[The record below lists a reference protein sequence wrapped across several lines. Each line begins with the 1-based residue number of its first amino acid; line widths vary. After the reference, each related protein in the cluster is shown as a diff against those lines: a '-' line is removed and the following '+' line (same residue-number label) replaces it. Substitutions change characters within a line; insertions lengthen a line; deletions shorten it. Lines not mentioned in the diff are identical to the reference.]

1 MPAQPEHLH
10 IQAHRAQLDFMNER
24 SVPFVGFVG
33 GRGSGKSTA
42 LAMRLLKWS
51 VAEPGP
57 YGCYAPTFPLLS
69 DTIQKTFLE
78 LARPFIKEFNQSKNI
93 IYMKGGSDIICR
105 SLDDPEHA
113 RGPNL
118 RGAVWD
124 EMSLCKQE
132 AFDILIACLRWRGE
146 KGWLSS
152 GFTPRGLNH
161 WSAVLFNDP
170 SRPDVKCFH
179 STTMDNPFTPEG
191 FAETLRRQ
199 YTKAFAAQEIEG
211 GFVSLGGALMRR
223 EWFKIVEAIPPLRSV
238 IRYWDMAATLSN
250 GNNDPDWTA
259 GAKLGRT
266 VDGRWI
272 VLDMRHARLSPAGN
286 EMLVQHTASE
296 DGKQVKIGM
305 EEEGGASGKSLIDHY
320 RRAILVGY
328 NFHSMRPTGDKVVRA
343 MPLAA
348 AAEAGNVM
356 VLKGDW
362 NKDFLDECESFSA
375 DCPHDDQVDAASG
388 AVNMLFPK
396 FINPHAGS
404 SPRAEESVGQDI
416 NAFQDILAQAKTPA
430 EREELLRIING
441 TGTDNSRIPEGA
453 VA

>member
-1 MPAQPEHLH
+1 MQTQADHLH
-10 IQAHRAQLDFMNER
+10 IRAHRAQLNFMNER
-24 SVPFVGFVG
+24 AVPFVGFVG

-57 YGCYAPTFPLLS
+57 YGMYAPTFPLLS

-78 LARPFIKEFNQSKNI
+78 LAKPLIREHNLSKNI
-93 IYMKGGSDIICR
+93 IRMKGGSDIICR

-113 RGPNL
+113 RGSSL

-146 KGWLSS
+146 QGWLSA
-152 GFTPRGLNH
+152 GFTPKGLNH
-161 WSAVLFNDP
+161 WSATVFNDP
-170 SRPDVKCFH
+170 QRPDAKCFH
-179 STTMDNPFTPEG
+179 STTMDNPFTPPN

-250 GNNDPDWTA
+250 GTNDPDWTA

-286 EMLVQHTASE
+286 EMLVQSTAAE

-356 VLKGDW
+356 ILKGDW
-362 NKDFLDECESFSA
+362 NKDFLDEAESFSE

-388 AVNMLFPK
+388 AVNMASPK
-396 FINPHAGS
+396 FIRPHAGVGGDEQDPS
-404 SPRAEESVGQDI
+404 SVYHDSY
-416 NAFQDILAQAKTPA
+416 QDILAQAGSPA
-430 EREELLRIING
+430 ELFELQELIRNG
-441 TGTDNSRIPEGA
+441 SDSNKALEGA
-453 VA
+453 TA

>member
-1 MPAQPEHLH
+1 MNPPSLVEYKIKGHG
-10 IQAHRAQLDFMNER
+10 AQLDFMNYR
-24 SVPFVGFVG
+24 DRPFVGFVG

-51 VAEPGP
+51 ELEPGP
-57 YGCYAPTFPLLS
+57 YAMLAPTFPLLS

-78 LARPFIKEFNQSKNI
+78 LAKPFIKEYNQSKNI
-93 IYMKGGSDIICR
+93 IRMKGGSDIICR

-113 RGPNL
+113 RGSSL

-132 AFDILIACLRWRGE
+132 AFDILIACLRWRVE
-146 KGWLSS
+146 QGWLSA
-152 GFTPRGLNH
+152 GFTPKGLNH
-161 WSAVLFNDP
+161 WSAAIFNDP
-170 SRPDVKCFH
+170 QRPDAKCFH
-179 STTMDNPFTPEG
+179 STTMDNPFVPDN

-223 EWFKIVEAIPPLRSV
+223 EWFRIVEAIPPLRSV
-238 IRYWDMAATLSN
+238 IRYWDMAATLFN

-272 VLDMRHARLSPAGN
+272 ILDMRHARLSPAGN
-286 EMLVQHTASE
+286 EMLVQSTAAE

-356 VLKGDW
+356 VLKGEW
-362 NKDFLDECESFSA
+362 NKDFLDECESFSS

-388 AVNMLFPK
+388 AVNMASPK
-396 FINPHAGS
+396 FIRPHAGVAGDEQDPS
-404 SPRAEESVGQDI
+404 SVYHDSYA
-416 NAFQDILAQAKTPA
+416 DILAQAATPE
-430 EREELLRIING
+430 ERFELEELIRNG
-441 TGTDNSRIPEGA
+441 SDSNKVLA
-453 VA
+453 